1 MYEQKEKLERVKKS
15 CETSR
20 KIIKVLQIIMIVLAI
35 VTALGAVFCLMNHA
49 KIDQVLAPYKDNIT
63 VTNINYNNGFI
74 YYDTDLEHLAK
85 LGHYGQIIGDVL
97 AFAAVSCLIVSII
110 LGLCKKV
117 FIQVLASD
125 SPFSPE
131 VLRMLKK
138 VFIIIVVLTL
148 LSKGF
153 GLALIVGLAF
163 WCVYRIMEYGAA
175 LQEEIDDTV

>member
-49 KIDQVLAPYKDNIT
+49 KIDLALAPYKDNIT
-63 VTNINYNNGFI
+63 VSNIDYNNGFI
-74 YYDTDLEHLAK
+74 YFTSDLEHLAK
-85 LGHYGQIIGDVL
+85 RGHYGQIIGECL
-97 AFAAVSCLIVSII
+97 GFAAASCLIVSII

-138 VFIIIVVLTL
+138 VFIIVAVAAL
-148 LSKGF
+148 LIRGF
-153 GLALIVGLAF
+153 GLALLVGLAF